1 MGTRGIQDWDTPIPK
16 VLRDGDRD
24 TPIPGGSRTGIPP
37 FPRSWGVS
45 LKPLRGLGTGFQLC
59 FLPNSHPDFPGL
71 FSPLPALCNSRI
83 YRFLFLLPNSP
94 EIPDNP
100 GLFSHLQVLWN
111 SRLFRFIFL
120 LPKNSRLSRLI
131 FSPPSF
137 LPDFPALFS
146 SPFPSRLPRFI
157 FSPPTSLAFPSFQL
171 YFLPPKFWAIPDIP
185 SQFFLLPNPH
195 PEFPGLFSHL
205 PLLWHSQLSRFIFL
219 LPNILTDVPGLF
231 SHLPVLWN
239 SKLPRFIFSP
249 PKFSAI
255 PDFSGLFSYFP
266 VLWNSRPSRLL
277 FSPPSFLPDFPALFS
292 SQFPSRLPR
301 FIFSPPTSL
310 EFQTSQVYILTS
322 QFSRNSRHSRFI
334 FSPPSFL
341 SDFPCLFSSQFPS
354 RLPRFTL
361 SPPNSLEFQSFQLHF
376 LPIFFPEFP
385 GLFSHLPVLWNSR
398 LFRFVFLLPSSP
410 EIPDIPGLFSHLP
423 IPCNS
428 RLSRFIF
435 SPPTSL
441 AFPTFQIPSLL
452 TEALEYPRI
461 FPFIPS
467 LSSPSNHSL
476 LVFQV
481 HYPGW
486 KIHLF
491 PSSCRKNPSC
501 LRFSSPFLLFPAL
514 TGIFGILIR

>member
-219 LPNILTDVPGLF
+219 LPNILTDVPGWF
-231 SHLPVLWN
+231 SHLPVFCN
-239 SKLPRFIFSP
+239 SRFSRFI
-249 PKFSAI
+249 
-255 PDFSGLFSYFP
+255 
-266 VLWNSRPSRLL
+266 
-277 FSPPSFLPDFPALFS
+277 FSPPSFLPDFPS
-292 SQFPSRLPR
+292 
-301 FIFSPPTSL
+301 
-310 EFQTSQVYILTS
+310 
-322 QFSRNSRHSRFI
+322 
-334 FSPPSFL
+334 
-341 SDFPCLFSSQFPS
+341 LFSSQFPS

>member
-219 LPNILTDVPGLF
+219 LPNILTDVPGWF
-231 SHLPVLWN
+231 SHLPVFCN
-239 SKLPRFIFSP
+239 SRFSRFI
-249 PKFSAI
+249 
-255 PDFSGLFSYFP
+255 
-266 VLWNSRPSRLL
+266 
-277 FSPPSFLPDFPALFS
+277 FSPPSFLPDFPCLVFPNSHPDFPGLFSHFPILCNSKFSRFIFLPSNSHPDFPGLYSHLPILQKFQTFQVYFLTSQFSFRLSMFVFFPVPIQTSQVYFVS
-292 SQFPSRLPR
+292 SQFSGIPKFPASFSSHFFSRVSR
-301 FIFSPPTSL
+301 FVFSPPSSL
-310 EFQTSQVYILTS
+310 EFQTFQVCFLTS
-322 QFSRNSRHSRFI
+322 QFSRNSRHSRLI
-334 FSPPSFL
+334 F
-341 SDFPCLFSSQFPS
+341 
-354 RLPRFTL
+354 
-361 SPPNSLEFQSFQLHF
+361 SPPNSLQFQTFQVYF
-376 LPIFFPEFP
+376 LPSHFSGIPNFPD
-385 GLFSHLPVLWNSR
+385 S
-398 LFRFVFLLPSSP
+398 
-410 EIPDIPGLFSHLP
+410 
-423 IPCNS
+423 
-428 RLSRFIF
+428 
-435 SPPTSL
+435 
-441 AFPTFQIPSLL
+441 
-452 TEALEYPRI
+452 
-461 FPFIPS
+461 FPF
-467 LSSPSNHSL
+467 N
-476 LVFQV
+476 
-481 HYPGW
+481 
-486 KIHLF
+486 
-491 PSSCRKNPSC
+491 
-501 LRFSSPFLLFPAL
+501 
-514 TGIFGILIR
+514 

>member
-239 SKLPRFIFSP
+239 S
-249 PKFSAI
+249 
-255 PDFSGLFSYFP
+255 
-266 VLWNSRPSRLL
+266 
-277 FSPPSFLPDFPALFS
+277 
-292 SQFPSRLPR
+292 
-301 FIFSPPTSL
+301 
-310 EFQTSQVYILTS
+310 
-322 QFSRNSRHSRFI
+322 
-334 FSPPSFL
+334 
-341 SDFPCLFSSQFPS
+341 
-354 RLPRFTL
+354 
-361 SPPNSLEFQSFQLHF
+361 
-376 LPIFFPEFP
+376 
-385 GLFSHLPVLWNSR
+385 R